1 MENRK
6 TLASASTGVHNRTQ
20 SLVLLSLFTAII
32 MIMAFVP
39 NLGYINLILIKATL
53 IHIPVIIG
61 SIFLGPKKG
70 AFLGGVFGATSFVNN
85 TINPSVMS
93 FAFSPVI
100 SFGMFGVS
108 GIFRTLFTC
117 FVSRIMIGV
126 VAYYVYKAIRK
137 AAKYSKP
144 SRTFALAASGVIG
157 AMTNTILVM
166 GGIAVLYSAAYA
178 EAKQMSQAAV
188 FNTILGVIFGQGL
201 LEAIVSG
208 VIVTAVGSAIMAV
221 THADSRA

>member
-1 MENRK
+1 MENNN
-6 TLASASTGVHNRTQ
+6 TAAASTGVHNRTQ
-20 SLVLLSLFTAII
+20 SLVLLSLFTALIL
-32 MIMAFVP
+32 IMAFVP

-70 AFLGGVFGATSFVNN
+70 AFLGGVFGATSFINN

-93 FAFSPVI
+93 FAFSPVV

-126 VAYYVYKAIRK
+126 VAYYIYKGVRKAIK
-137 AAKYSKP
+137 AKT
-144 SRTFALAASGVIG
+144 SRPIALAVAGVTG
-157 AMTNTILVM
+157 ALTNTILVM

-188 FNTILGVIFGQGL
+188 FNTILGVVFGQGL
-201 LEAIVSG
+201 MEAIVSG
-208 VIVTAVGSAIMAV
+208 VIVTAVGSAIMAA
-221 THADSRA
+221 THSDTRA